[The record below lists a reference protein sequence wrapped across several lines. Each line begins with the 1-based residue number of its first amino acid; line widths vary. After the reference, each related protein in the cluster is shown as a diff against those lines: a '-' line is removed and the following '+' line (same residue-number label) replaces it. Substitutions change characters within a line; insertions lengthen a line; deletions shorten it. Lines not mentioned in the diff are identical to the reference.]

1 MKLLCVSEAQTSA
14 EGFVTNILGLFK
26 RPRSARTRT
35 EVRFSLERELE
46 KSRCVWDGMRTGIN
60 FVYGI
65 KITLVPINRRQ
76 HNPY

>member
-1 MKLLCVSEAQTSA
+1 M
-14 EGFVTNILGLFK
+14 NILGLFK
-26 RPRSARTRT
+26 RPWSVRTRT
-35 EVRFSLERELE
+35 GVRFSLECELE
-46 KSRCVWDGMRTGIN
+46 QSHCAWDGMRIGIN